1 MNQNVL
7 KFTHPRLHK
16 LKAQYLPSLSED
28 QRIAVYLR
36 FWENLSIQEI
46 ANFLNIKWSKA
57 DSIVES
63 ALNDLFEMI
72 VNENNEPIAA

>member
-7 KFTHPRLHK
+7 KLTHPRLHK